1 MHMDSTTGTAI
12 LHCRDA
18 ESLETS
24 EENTFAFQSAHNWKE
39 SYPAVL
45 QAPGALTVFHKPY

>member
-1 MHMDSTTGTAI
+1 MDSTTGTAI